1 MRVNYARNAG
11 RPWAVR
17 ILLDNSQPRSPRRAQ
32 AMPFDEPPARR
43 TDAPAGV

>member
-17 ILLDNSQPRSPRRAQ
+17 IVLDGVQPHSPRRAQ
-32 AMPFDEPPARR
+32 AMPFEGPAPRPA
-43 TDAPAGV
+43 APVNA

>member
-17 ILLDNSQPRSPRRAQ
+17 ILLDNAQPRSPRRAQ
-32 AMPFDEPPARR
+32 TMPFD
-43 TDAPAGV
+43 DAPVPRVAAPTGV